1 LYCCFVDVA
10 KACDTVWLD
19 GLWWKLRQA
28 GVRGATWRLLRHWYA
43 NTSSVGAVEGT
54 TTRPFALK
62 QGVKQG
68 SVLSPILYA
77 AFIDSIVTELKEAQL
92 GATIHEEWVGA
103 LLYADDMVFSEWEP
117 ERLQRMID
125 VLDEHARTWRY
136 EPSATKTKILATLGP
151 TEYQWHLRGTPL
163 RLR

>member
-1 LYCCFVDVA
+1 VV
-10 KACDTVWLD
+10 
-19 GLWWKLRQA
+19 
-28 GVRGATWRLLRHWYA
+28 
-43 NTSSVGAVEGT
+43 AVEGT

-92 GATIHEEWVGA
+92 RATIHEEWIGA